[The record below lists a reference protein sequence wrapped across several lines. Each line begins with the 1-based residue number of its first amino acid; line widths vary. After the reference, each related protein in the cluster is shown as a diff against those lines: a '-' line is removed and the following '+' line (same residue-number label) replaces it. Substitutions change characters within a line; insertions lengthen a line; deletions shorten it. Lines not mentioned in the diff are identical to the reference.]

1 MTVLQELKNRKP
13 QIRDFFNNRDH
24 ITFEVI
30 VIICIGKDAIYLKA
44 KMKEGQTF
52 LNTPFYM
59 SIDAVSFKSGVFHL
73 YIGSQH
79 FTHLLKNMNELK
91 GHY

>member
-1 MTVLQELKNRKP
+1 MTVLQELKNRRA
-13 QIRDFFNNRDH
+13 QILDFYNNRDH

-30 VIICIGKDAIYLKA
+30 GIISIGKDAIYLKA

-79 FTHLLKNMNELK
+79 FAHLFKNLISLKQF
-91 GHY
+91 Y